1 MPIFY
6 RCMVAMFRYLIVFS
20 SLLLVVIVS
29 SCSTTKNI
37 PENKYLLNSIK
48 VKHDTRNATSD
59 LEDFIRQQPNS
70 KLRLMIFNAAGT
82 DTTKWLTRQ
91 VRKMGQAPV
100 IYSAKEAEKSAQQL
114 QKELVNQGYLN
125 AKVDTALNVK
135 GPKMN
140 VTYDVQGGT
149 PYKVRKYEYQIKDS
163 LMSVIMKRAVEL
175 YFKETEVKT
184 GDFFD
189 MSLLEAERDRV
200 STVMRNVGYAD
211 FSKEYV
217 YFRAD
222 TTLGS
227 HEVDLF
233 MDIYPPKG
241 GRFNRYKINDVTVIS
256 GFNAGEIS
264 NSGDAS
270 VSSRNRGFK
279 RTGRFAR
286 YADTTHV
293 DSMTIIRGED
303 KFLRNSTIRKNN
315 YLRKGY
321 NYSDI
326 LLSTTYEGFSKMGAI
341 RQVNITTKPS
351 PEDSLKL
358 MDATIIL
365 TPANAHWFSASLD
378 GTNSAGDIGVSPS
391 VSYQHQNLFNGG
403 EKLAIRLKGAYE
415 FIANSENSSDA
426 FSENYYEY
434 GGDVSITFPQFLFP
448 WLKKSWKELP
458 SATTQFSVGL
468 NNQKRP
474 EYSRQFFNFT
484 ARYNWSTKRST
495 FWHGLEVLDVNYVRM
510 PWTSDK
516 FRQDYLENDSNPLLR
531 ESYKDQLI
539 TRTAYSGSLTKGRR
553 FNLQN
558 VTTTIRF
565 GAEVSGVL
573 PRLVTAG
580 KKRGSD
586 GTRKI
591 LGVSYAEYI
600 KGSFDWAQTFRFSK
614 RHSIAYHL
622 GVGAAHPYGNSNILP
637 FERRFFAGGANNIRG
652 WNTRALGPGAFK
664 PDKDKK
670 NFVNQAGDLFL
681 VASIEDRYK
690 VTDFIELAGFVDA
703 GNIWTIKNYEGQEG
717 GQFKLNKFYEEI
729 ALAYGTGFRFDLGFL
744 LLRFDIGLR
753 LYDPAREKGSRIVAP
768 AWKRTAWHFG
778 IGYPF

>member
-1 MPIFY
+1 MH
-6 RCMVAMFRYLIVFS
+6 RYLITLS
-20 SLLLVVIVS
+20 SCFLLVFLF

-37 PENKYLLNSIK
+37 PENQYLLNSIK

-59 LEDFIRQQPNS
+59 LEDFIRQQPNNI
-70 KLRLMIFNAAGT
+70 LRLMVYDMAGS

-91 VRKMGQAPV
+91 IQKMGQPPV
-100 IYSAKEAEKSAQQL
+100 IYSAKETEKSSQQL
-114 QKELVNQGYLN
+114 QKELVNQGYLD
-125 AKVDTALNVK
+125 AKVDTSLQAK
-135 GPKMN
+135 GLKMN
-140 VTYDVQGGT
+140 VTYDVKGGI

-163 LMSVIMKRAVEL
+163 LMSVIMRRAVEV
-175 YFKETEVKT
+175 YFKETEVQP

-189 MSLLEAERDRV
+189 MSLLEAERSRV
-200 STVMRNVGYAD
+200 SSVMRNVGYAD

-222 TTLGS
+222 TTLGT
-227 HEVDLF
+227 HEVDLY

-241 GRFNRYKINDVTVIS
+241 GTFNRYKINDVTVLS
-256 GFNAGEIS
+256 GYNAGEMLDPES
-264 NSGDAS
+264 R
-270 VSSRNRGFK
+270 SSRNRGFK
-279 RTGRFAR
+279 RTGRFAK
-286 YADTTHV
+286 YADTTHIAG
-293 DSMTIIRGED
+293 MTIIRGED
-303 KFLRNSTIRKNN
+303 RFLRNSTIRKNN
-315 YLRKGY
+315 YLKKGAY
-321 NYSDI
+321 YSD
-326 LLSTTYEGFSKMGAI
+326 LMLSTTYEGFSKMGAVK
-341 RQVNITTKPS
+341 QVNITTKPS

-403 EKLAIRLKGAYE
+403 ERLAIRLKGAYE
-415 FIANSENSSDA
+415 FIADSNHSSDA
-426 FSENYYEY
+426 FNENYYEY

-448 WLKKSWKELP
+448 WLKQSWQELP

-484 ARYNWSTKRST
+484 ARYNWSTMRSG
-495 FWHGLEVLDVNYVRM
+495 FWHGLDLLDVNYVKM
-510 PWTSDK
+510 PWTSEK
-516 FRQDYLENDSNPLLR
+516 FRKDYLEDDSNPLLR

-539 TRTAYSGSLTKGRR
+539 TRTAYNGTLTRGRR

-558 VTTTIRF
+558 AITTIRF
-565 GAEVSGVL
+565 SAEVSGLL
-573 PRLVTAG
+573 PRLITTS
-580 KKRGSD
+580 KKLASD

-591 LGVSYAEYI
+591 LGVSYAEYV
-600 KGSFDWAQTFRFSK
+600 KGTFDWAQTFRFSK

-622 GVGAAHPYGNSNILP
+622 GVGAAHPYGNSSILP
-637 FERRFFAGGANNIRG
+637 FERRFFAGGANNVRG
-652 WNTRALGPGAFK
+652 WNTRALGPGSFK

-670 NFVNQAGDLFL
+670 NFVNQAGDLL
-681 VASIEDRYK
+681 LIASIEDRYK
-690 VTDFIELAGFVDA
+690 ITSLIELAGFVDA
-703 GNIWTIKNYEGQEG
+703 GNIWTIKNYVGQEG
-717 GQFKLNKFYEEI
+717 GQFKLNSFYKEI

-744 LLRFDIGLR
+744 LLRLDVGLR
-753 LYDPAREKGSRIVAP
+753 LYDPAREQGDRFVTP
-768 AWKRTAWHFG
+768 AWNRTAWHFG